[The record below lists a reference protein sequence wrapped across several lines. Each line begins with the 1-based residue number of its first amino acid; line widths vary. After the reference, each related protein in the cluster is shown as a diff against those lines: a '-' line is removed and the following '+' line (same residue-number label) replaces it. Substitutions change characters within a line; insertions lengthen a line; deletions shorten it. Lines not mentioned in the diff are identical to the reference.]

1 MDRFSTEQSWKAKSG
16 WSDVPNIFCPIKKF
30 VYIYKKTMDAK
41 FFLLLFGCV
50 FLPVEGAETIDYRQP
65 LAHLASIRSVN
76 CPYTCYCTATTW
88 NCDGA
93 NLTKLPTG
101 YPRTIMYL
109 NLHNNQIDN
118 VPAGVFRDLP
128 FLRIIDLRDN
138 DLTTVK
144 FRSFSDLPTLHTI
157 YLSFNKISH
166 IEKGAFQGMDRL
178 RVLRL
183 DHNVIPRLYKDT
195 FMELPRLEEINLRDN
210 PALCCVEPLTFNRLP
225 ELREIQMYKTRTNT
239 AIFGTYEIGKA
250 VSKTTF
256 ANGQDL
262 SDNPPI
268 PGCPKLGYIE
278 LGAVK
283 LHSLYPNYFM
293 SNNFLQMVRR
303 IGQSYEVYSTDQ
315 EECDMLNKA
324 AVFTDTYG
332 ATICMVAQAAQEDA
346 SPSRREKSHLKS
358 HLAGGRLLDYIV

>member
-1 MDRFSTEQSWKAKSG
+1 
-16 WSDVPNIFCPIKKF
+16 
-30 VYIYKKTMDAK
+30 MDAK

-138 DLTTVK
+138 DLTTIK

-183 DHNVIPRLYKDT
+183 DHKVIPRLYKDT

-225 ELREIQMYKTRTNT
+225 ELREIQKRVNKSYKICY
-239 AIFGTYEIGKA
+239 ALIFFPPF
-250 VSKTTF
+250 KT
-256 ANGQDL
+256 
-262 SDNPPI
+262 PP
-268 PGCPKLGYIE
+268 
-278 LGAVK
+278 
-283 LHSLYPNYFM
+283 
-293 SNNFLQMVRR
+293 
-303 IGQSYEVYSTDQ
+303 T
-315 EECDMLNKA
+315 
-324 AVFTDTYG
+324 
-332 ATICMVAQAAQEDA
+332 
-346 SPSRREKSHLKS
+346 
-358 HLAGGRLLDYIV
+358 